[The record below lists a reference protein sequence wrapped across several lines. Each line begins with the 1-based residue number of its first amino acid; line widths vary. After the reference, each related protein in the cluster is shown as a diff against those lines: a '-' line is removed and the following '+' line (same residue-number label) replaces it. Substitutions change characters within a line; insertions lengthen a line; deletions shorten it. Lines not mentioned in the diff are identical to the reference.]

1 MASETIASVL
11 YRSYLSLK
19 ITREISIKLE
29 SHNSQVRHNAY

>member
-29 SHNSQVRHNAY
+29 SHNYKVHHYAY